1 MQVSHYKQYP
11 PNTDYVYSVRTRTP
25 RLAQRAH
32 VLCSV
37 AGRWLSRQGLALSAA
52 VLRGPWPA
60 VKTLKGTD
68 LWSDGRPTVVYTI
81 RRLG

>member
-1 MQVSHYKQYP
+1 MLGPLVVNLDTLAEHS
-11 PNTDYVYSVRTRTP
+11 RRTP
-25 RLAQRAH
+25 ERGRTAMAPFNTASLAT
-32 VLCSV
+32 
-37 AGRWLSRQGLALSAA
+37 LSAA

>member
-1 MQVSHYKQYP
+1 MAP
-11 PNTDYVYSVRTRTP
+11 FNTAS
-25 RLAQRAH
+25 LAT
-32 VLCSV
+32 
-37 AGRWLSRQGLALSAA
+37 LSAA

-60 VKTLKGTD
+60 VKSLKGTD